1 MGNLYLVGLPGAG
14 KTTVGR
20 IVARRLNLRFV
31 DLDRLI
37 SQREGRS
44 VPELFREDEQAFRKK
59 ESEALFWVR
68 DTLDRC
74 VVATGGGIVERP
86 ENVDL
91 LREETVLYV
100 VRHPRS
106 ILTTLNME
114 KRPVFEDDPNRIYP
128 IARRRI
134 PLYEAVSDVRV
145 TNNRSLRSCIGRV
158 LVQLEARG
166 FPGEKSKNNISE
178 ESK

>member
-1 MGNLYLVGLPGAG
+1 MANLYLVGLPGAG

-37 SQREGRS
+37 IQREGKTIR
-44 VPELFREDEQAFRKK
+44 ELYQDENSFREK
-59 ESEALFWVR
+59 ETAALKWVNE
-68 DTLDRC
+68 TLDRC

-86 ENVDL
+86 ENVEL
-91 LREETVLYV
+91 LRKEKVLYV

-106 ILTTLNME
+106 ILTTLNTD
-114 KRPVFEDDPNRIYP
+114 KRPVFHDDPNRIYP

-134 PLYEAVSDVRV
+134 PLYESIADARV
-145 TNNRSLRSCIGRV
+145 TNNRSLHSCIGKV
-158 LVQLEARG
+158 LTQLEQQG
-166 FPGEKSKNNISE
+166 FKTDKT
-178 ESK
+178 